1 MPVNEEPIEEEE
13 DPRFAKVR
21 AIASR
26 GVMGGTDRFPVRV
39 IILAI
44 IVGITVTLS
53 PTPANIIGGA
63 ALLLLIIDI
72 AQHRR

>member
-13 DPRFAKVR
+13 DPRFERVR
-21 AIASR
+21 AMASR
-26 GVMGGTDRFPVRV
+26 GLMGASDRMPVRV

-44 IVGITVTLS
+44 IVGVCVTLS
-53 PTPANIIGGA
+53 PTPANIIGGV
-63 ALLLLIIDI
+63 ALLLLIIDL